1 VGVLDTASHE
11 VAVAVEEISRSSEA
25 LASSTQEQAASLQ
38 EAASTV
44 RVIADMTRQNASD
57 AGLATTRSTSAAEYA
72 GRGKPSMLRMAE
84 AMDAIK
90 TSTDKTTAVVK
101 SIGEIAFQTNLLAL
115 NAAVEAAR
123 AGQAGL
129 GFAVVADE
137 VRSLAARCAE
147 SARNTT
153 DLIDEVKASTRN
165 GVAVVDELAGTLDQI
180 TASAQEAATLIAR
193 VSAANVQQAEGVGQ
207 LHLAVDQMNDV
218 TQANAATAEETAA
231 ASAEITAQ
239 ARGLSDMADELSA
252 MVKGR
257 NSLARADHRG
267 RSR

>member
-1 VGVLDTASHE
+1 MAADTLA
-11 VAVAVEEISRSSEA
+11 IS
-25 LASSTQEQAASLQ
+25 
-38 EAASTV
+38 
-44 RVIADMTRQNASD
+44 
-57 AGLATTRSTSAAEYA
+57 
-72 GRGKPSMLRMAE
+72 
-84 AMDAIK
+84 
-90 TSTDKTTAVVK
+90 
-101 SIGEIAFQTNLLAL
+101 
-115 NAAVEAAR
+115 
-123 AGQAGL
+123 
-129 GFAVVADE
+129 
-137 VRSLAARCAE
+137 
-147 SARNTT
+147 
-153 DLIDEVKASTRN
+153 
-165 GVAVVDELAGTLDQI
+165 VAVVDELAGTLDQI